1 MRKVIKL
8 TENDL
13 VRIVKIIINENFS
26 DQKTLGDLEFI
37 GEKEEGSNK
46 KVRVYSKKMPMY
58 EVVAFILEIKK
69 NDNVKYLGKVGV
81 IIKHENGKETITLT
95 DDYPGNVKGFV
106 EMPGGYDDVDFIREF
121 IEKSH
126 RLGKA
131 KADWLNAPKLR

>member
-13 VRIVKIIINENFS
+13 VRIVKRIINENFS

-58 EVVAFILEIKK
+58 EVVAFIL
-69 NDNVKYLGKVGV
+69 
-81 IIKHENGKETITLT
+81 
-95 DDYPGNVKGFV
+95 
-106 EMPGGYDDVDFIREF
+106 
-121 IEKSH
+121 
-126 RLGKA
+126 
-131 KADWLNAPKLR
+131 